1 VITLEEE
8 WGDWL
13 SSQKQMDAAIN
24 HYIEAGCTIKAI
36 EAAIADR
43 QCVKAA
49 GLVEFLEPAKAAP
62 YYKRIAQFYEE
73 VNNRY
78 GDPATA
84 PSMPCS
90 LHRAVLGGHLPGHQS
105 ILLMT

>member
-1 VITLEEE
+1 LACRKAVELARSVSPTSVITLEEE

-62 YYKRIAQFYEE
+62 YYRRIAQFYEE

-78 GDPATA
+78 FVHDRYGWP
-84 PSMPCS
+84 
-90 LHRAVLGGHLPGHQS
+90 HQ
-105 ILLMT
+105 